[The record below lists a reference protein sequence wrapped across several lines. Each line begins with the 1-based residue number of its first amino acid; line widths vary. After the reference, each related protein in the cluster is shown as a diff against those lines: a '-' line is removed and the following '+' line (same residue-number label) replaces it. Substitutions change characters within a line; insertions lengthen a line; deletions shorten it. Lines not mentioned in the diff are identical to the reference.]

1 MSVASHKGLLA
12 AAGPDSIVIAST
24 KSVREA
30 FEGPESGENHLKS
43 FQPQLK
49 LPMPMRISQVAFSAD
64 ESYLVLSAENG
75 GGLAVY
81 DVQALMQG
89 STQTAFE
96 LPTNGQALRALT
108 PNPSPEKGVLFAIV
122 TMDGKLMMANLKE
135 RTFIAGPNGQV
146 LKESVSCISWSGKG
160 RQLVAGLGDGSAY
173 QMTPEGEGKA
183 EIPRPP
189 DVTTGDH
196 GKVHLACLLPHSC

>member
-1 MSVASHKGLLA
+1 MA
-12 AAGPDSIVIAST
+12 AAGPDAIILAST
-24 KSVREA
+24 ESVRKA
-30 FEGPESGENHLKS
+30 FESPDLGDNNVKP

-49 LPMPMRISQVAFSAD
+49 IPMTIRISQVAFSAD
-64 ESYLVLSAENG
+64 ESYLVLSAEVG

-96 LPTNGQALRALT
+96 LSTNGQALRALN
-108 PNPSPEKGVLFAIV
+108 PNPTPEKGELFAVV
-122 TMDGKLMMANLKE
+122 TADGKLMMANLKE
-135 RTFIAGPNGQV
+135 RTFISGPNGQL
-146 LKESVSCISWSGKG
+146 LKDGVSCISWSAKGK
-160 RQLVAGLGDGSAY
+160 QLVAGLGNGTAY

-189 DVTTGDH
+189 DVESAQH
-196 GKVHLACLLPHSC
+196 GKASLHP